1 MSVKSPCTRAR
12 SPSLWCKCTLKRKNY
27 LPLQYLPH
35 GKVPVARRRLK
46 SRQSIR
52 GNEMRWTFVC
62 LTGNIQPVSF
72 SVSETA
78 VSASEHYCQ
87 ANVWW
92 KHTDFPS
99 SCQPHG
105 SFSQTVCSA
114 LGAGLLNLRWLGGA
128 AQLSQIRASGLFF
141 TSFVSSLIVSRRRK
155 LLAAKSNCLESL
167 GSIFFC
173 YFIIFFLLPVFIL
186 NATFV
191 CSELCAGSPWQT
203 AQHDATLCLGHSG
216 VRGGQNISRHT

>member
-1 MSVKSPCTRAR
+1 M
-12 SPSLWCKCTLKRKNY
+12 
-27 LPLQYLPH
+27 
-35 GKVPVARRRLK
+35 VPVAQLRLK
-46 SRQSIR
+46 SRKSIR

-62 LTGNIQPVSF
+62 LTGSIQPVSF
-72 SVSETA
+72 SVPETA

-128 AQLSQIRASGLFF
+128 VQLSQIRESGLFF
-141 TSFVSSLIVSRRRK
+141 TSFVSSLMVSMYRE
-155 LLAAKSNCLESL
+155 LLVANSNCLEKS
-167 GSIFFC
+167 GEYFF
-173 YFIIFFLLPVFIL
+173 IVFFLLCFYFFPSSSFHIK
-186 NATFV
+186 
-191 CSELCAGSPWQT
+191 
-203 AQHDATLCLGHSG
+203 
-216 VRGGQNISRHT
+216 

>member
-1 MSVKSPCTRAR
+1 MKSPYTYAR
-12 SPSLWCKCTLKRKNY
+12 CPSLRCKCTFKKSRP
-27 LPLQYLPH
+27 LPLHLLPD
-35 GKVPVARRRLK
+35 GMVPVAQLRLEVRR
-46 SRQSIR
+46 SIR

-99 SCQPHG
+99 WCQPHG

-128 AQLSQIRASGLFF
+128 AQLSQIRELGLFF
-141 TSFVSSLIVSRRRK
+141 TSFVFSPMVSMRRE
-155 LLAAKSNCLESL
+155 LLAANSNCLKKSGRSFL
-167 GSIFFC
+167 FWGGFCVISYFFAC
-173 YFIIFFLLPVFIL
+173 I
-186 NATFV
+186 
-191 CSELCAGSPWQT
+191 CS
-203 AQHDATLCLGHSG
+203 
-216 VRGGQNISRHT
+216 